1 MRGGLAAHLLLVV
14 SLYRCCGLLAISQK
28 PSAQYCTA
36 SLIRNTPRFPQLAFT
51 CQCQDLGV
59 GVGYLAKGQHWC
71 ISILNSQSQCV
82 KSENKAGEST
92 SCLIVKRSQSEG
104 RRGHQQID
112 SK

>member
-1 MRGGLAAHLLLVV
+1 LLVWLWLV
-14 SLYRCCGLLAISQK
+14 GYKSQK

-36 SLIRNTPRFPQLAFT
+36 SLILNTPRFPQLAFT
-51 CQCQDLGV
+51 CQYQDLGV
-59 GVGYLAKGQHWC
+59 GVGYLATGQHWC
-71 ISILNSQSQCV
+71 ISILNGQSQSV

-104 RRGHQQID
+104 RRGNQQID